1 MTISKDQHVG
11 ELVAQDYRMAQIFK
25 DHKIDFCCNGDRSLT
40 AVCEKKNISVDQL
53 VEKLEN
59 VSSQKDAENI
69 NFDVWPLD
77 LLADYIQKTHHRYVE
92 KQSIVLKAYLDKLCK
107 VHGNQHPELHE
118 IKSLFSDSVGE
129 LAAHMKKEE
138 LILFPFIKKMNT
150 AKDTQQAMPQASFQT
165 VENPIEMMMH
175 DHDAEGERFR
185 KIAELSDDYTPPAD
199 ACQTYRVTF
208 SLLEEFEN
216 DLHKHIH
223 LENNMLFPKA
233 IALEKESLTAV

>member
-1 MTISKDQHVG
+1 MIISKDQHIG

-25 DHKIDFCCNGDRSLT
+25 DHKIDFCCNGNRSLSD
-40 AVCEKKNISVDQL
+40 VCEKKNISIDQL

-59 VSSQKDAENI
+59 VASQKDQENI
-69 NFDVWPLD
+69 NFEAWPLD

-92 KQSIVLKAYLDKLCK
+92 KQSLVLKVYLDKLCK

-118 IKSLFSDSVGE
+118 IKALFNDSTKE

-150 AKDTQQAMPQASFQT
+150 AKDTQQEMPKAAFET

-185 KIAELSDDYTPPAD
+185 KIAELSDDYTPPKD

>member
-25 DHKIDFCCNGDRSLT
+25 DHKIDFCCNGDRSLSD
-40 AVCEKKNISVDQL
+40 VCEKKDISIDQL

-59 VSSQKDAENI
+59 AASQKDQENI

-77 LLADYIQKTHHRYVE
+77 LLADYIEKTHHRYVE
-92 KQSIVLKAYLDKLCK
+92 KQSLVLKAYLDKLCK
-107 VHGNQHPELHE
+107 VHGDRHPELHE
-118 IKSLFSDSVGE
+118 IKALFNDSTKE
-129 LAAHMKKEE
+129 LATHMKKEE

-150 AKDTQQAMPQASFQT
+150 AKDNQQEIPKASFET
-165 VENPIEMMMH
+165 VEDPIEMMMH

-185 KIAELSDDYTPPAD
+185 KIAELSDDYTPPED

>member
-11 ELVAQDYRMAQIFK
+11 ELVAQDYKLAQIFK
-25 DHKIDFCCNGDRSLT
+25 DHKIDFCCNGDRSLSD
-40 AVCEKKNISVDQL
+40 VCEKKNISTDSL
-53 VEKLEN
+53 IKKLEN
-59 VSSQKDAENI
+59 AAAQKGQENI
-69 NFDVWPLD
+69 NFDAWPLD
-77 LLADYIQKTHHRYVE
+77 LLADYIEKTHHRYVE
-92 KQSIVLKAYLDKLCK
+92 KQSVVLKAYLDKLCK

-118 IKSLFSDSVGE
+118 IKTLFNDSTGE

-150 AKDTQQAMPQASFQT
+150 AKETQQEMPKASFET

-185 KIAELSDDYTPPAD
+185 KIAELSNDYTPPED